1 MRAEPPAPGGVSG
14 TDDLPDPPEP
24 RLRRRPRGADDGG
37 GVDHRAGGLLLV
49 HAHPDDESF
58 STGGLIA
65 RTVAEGRRVDLV
77 TCTGGE
83 EGEIH
88 DPDLDPE
95 EARPRLREIRREELE
110 CSVRALGDGRLH
122 LHLLGYRDSG
132 MMGTP
137 SNERADVFW
146 RADLDEAIGK
156 LVKIIREARPAVM
169 VSYDSN
175 GNYGHPDHINAYRI
189 ATAAWDAAADP
200 NRYPELGRPHEV
212 AKLYET
218 AFNRESFLGL
228 MLEMNRRGLE
238 LPWDFGETLKKA
250 EDAAAAYGLSDL
262 NPTNVE
268 ALRQVAEA
276 LSQGQEPG
284 SAWGTPD
291 AEIGARVDVSAFL
304 EQKHRSMDCHRTQR
318 QDFGWL
324 LGMPQ
329 DLLER
334 ALSTEYYVLTRWRN
348 QEIPSGH
355 REDSLFAEL

>member
-1 MRAEPPAPGGVSG
+1 MQADE
-14 TDDLPDPPEP
+14 LPEPPEP
-24 RLRRRPRGADDGG
+24 RLRRRPRSADSDGAADD
-37 GVDHRAGGLLLV
+37 RA
-49 HAHPDDESF
+49 
-58 STGGLIA
+58 GGLIA
-65 RTVAEGRRVDLV
+65 RSVAEGRRVDLV

-88 DPDLDPE
+88 DPDLDPD

-146 RADLDEAIGK
+146 RADLDEATGK
-156 LVKIIREARPAVM
+156 LVKIIRDARPAVM

-175 GNYGHPDHINAYRI
+175 GNYGHPDHINAHRI
-189 ATAAWDAAADP
+189 ATAAWDAAGDSS
-200 NRYPELGRPHEV
+200 RYPDAGRPHQV

-218 AFNRESFLGL
+218 AFNREAFLGL
-228 MLEMNRRGLE
+228 MVEMNRRGLE
-238 LPWDFGETLKKA
+238 LPWDFGEALKKA
-250 EDAAAAYGLSDL
+250 QDAAAAYGFSDL
-262 NPTNVE
+262 NADDLE
-268 ALRQVAEA
+268 ALRKVADA
-276 LSQGQEPG
+276 LAEGQEPG
-284 SAWGTPD
+284 SALGTPD
-291 AEIGARVDVSAFL
+291 AEISARVDVSEFL

-334 ALSTEYYVLTRWRN
+334 ALSTEYFVLTRWRN

-355 REDSLFAEL
+355 REASLFAEL